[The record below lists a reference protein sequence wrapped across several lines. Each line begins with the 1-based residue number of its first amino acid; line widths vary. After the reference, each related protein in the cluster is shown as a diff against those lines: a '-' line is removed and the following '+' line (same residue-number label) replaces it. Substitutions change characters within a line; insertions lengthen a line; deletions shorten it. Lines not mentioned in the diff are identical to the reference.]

1 MSSELEVFH
10 GNKMEIRNISG
21 LHLIQKYH
29 YISKM
34 EFFLWND
41 GNPKAKACLKVTW
54 KWNNLCIKFMRF
66 LKRLLY
72 SKKRIKENFLTFNT
86 SAGLTNDYKSNNKT
100 QKLCNSI
107 TL

>member
-41 GNPKAKACLKVTW
+41 GNPKAKACLKVT
-54 KWNNLCIKFMRF
+54 
-66 LKRLLY
+66 
-72 SKKRIKENFLTFNT
+72 
-86 SAGLTNDYKSNNKT
+86 
-100 QKLCNSI
+100 
-107 TL
+107 